1 MAAVHPGALAT
12 GALQKEEEEE
22 EEGSKTLSQIQ
33 FPHFPSQV
41 SGLNSLLVPAIIL
54 HNDSIFCVGVLM

>member
-22 EEGSKTLSQIQ
+22 HTARFVKFPNSQFKFTLLYSYC
-33 FPHFPSQV
+33 S
-41 SGLNSLLVPAIIL
+41 
-54 HNDSIFCVGVLM
+54 

>member
-22 EEGSKTLSQIQ
+22 ASSK
-33 FPHFPSQV
+33 HV
-41 SGLNSLLVPAIIL
+41 EAI
-54 HNDSIFCVGVLM
+54 N

>member
-22 EEGSKTLSQIQ
+22 EVQIIFVPIV
-33 FPHFPSQV
+33 FPANHII
-41 SGLNSLLVPAIIL
+41 SLLY
-54 HNDSIFCVGVLM
+54 

>member
-22 EEGSKTLSQIQ
+22 D
-33 FPHFPSQV
+33 V
-41 SGLNSLLVPAIIL
+41 SSSSSYIYTY
-54 HNDSIFCVGVLM
+54 

>member
-22 EEGSKTLSQIQ
+22 LDCPVDPL
-33 FPHFPSQV
+33 F
-41 SGLNSLLVPAIIL
+41 LLVLLPLHCHAIAFASCSSLKGRTSTIL
-54 HNDSIFCVGVLM
+54 AV

>member
-22 EEGSKTLSQIQ
+22 ELRVCFIGQ
-33 FPHFPSQV
+33 
-41 SGLNSLLVPAIIL
+41 
-54 HNDSIFCVGVLM
+54 

>member
-22 EEGSKTLSQIQ
+22 EDGPGIDSACNMNDYQRY
-33 FPHFPSQV
+33 
-41 SGLNSLLVPAIIL
+41 LL
-54 HNDSIFCVGVLM
+54 

>member
-22 EEGSKTLSQIQ
+22 EEELYWCLWLIYTRR
-33 FPHFPSQV
+33 
-41 SGLNSLLVPAIIL
+41 
-54 HNDSIFCVGVLM
+54 D

>member
-22 EEGSKTLSQIQ
+22 LTFYIERGIVTMPI
-33 FPHFPSQV
+33 
-41 SGLNSLLVPAIIL
+41 
-54 HNDSIFCVGVLM
+54 GVVISFNKI

>member
-22 EEGSKTLSQIQ
+22 EVSTVTICVIRLTSVTIAIH
-33 FPHFPSQV
+33 PSVSTIPSQ
-41 SGLNSLLVPAIIL
+41 G
-54 HNDSIFCVGVLM
+54 M

>member
-22 EEGSKTLSQIQ
+22 EEPTGSLYTEDIVKIKI
-33 FPHFPSQV
+33 
-41 SGLNSLLVPAIIL
+41 LV
-54 HNDSIFCVGVLM
+54 

>member
-22 EEGSKTLSQIQ
+22 EGMLRIFTLVKNPTASAG
-33 FPHFPSQV
+33 FEPAN
-41 SGLNSLLVPAIIL
+41 SGTRGQHAN
-54 HNDSIFCVGVLM
+54 H

>member
-22 EEGSKTLSQIQ
+22 VMFQ
-33 FPHFPSQV
+33 
-41 SGLNSLLVPAIIL
+41 
-54 HNDSIFCVGVLM
+54 

>member
-22 EEGSKTLSQIQ
+22 EPNILLGLCSGYTYASHNKTMVKS
-33 FPHFPSQV
+33 
-41 SGLNSLLVPAIIL
+41 
-54 HNDSIFCVGVLM
+54 